1 MRQRVQPIDGLRALS
16 VLWMIAF
23 HCIFFLG
30 SFVTLDRY
38 IAILWSP
45 AVYIPS
51 AGHFGVDIFFVISG
65 YLIAA
70 LLLREHGARGT
81 ISLKGFYIRRAFRIL
96 PAYLVALAATWAVLG
111 DRANIQHVWENLLFI
126 NNFFPVAQQTMLWSW
141 SLAIEEQFYLV
152 FPLVLIALWR
162 LRVSRRSALLWFS
175 GLLAAGFALNF
186 LLLRAYHIDLLPVP
200 HRSLGEES
208 FYRYFDG
215 EYDKTYCRFGG
226 ILCGVIVAFLAENPE
241 LLRRLAAN
249 RIAARVRLGFCFAV
263 LAFMTFHTWYIPP
276 GQHYPAVL
284 AQVFLA
290 SYRYIF
296 AMIVGYLILHMLAS
310 EKPGLLARALGM
322 RIWKPVANLSYGA
335 YLLHPLVIVAIYM
348 SWPVH
353 TLGFGEMSL
362 RIMSVYALTF
372 AASYAMY
379 RWFENPLRQVGRNLA
394 DSAARQS
401 VTKTKTTSA
410 SGMTPSTNSANSPCA
425 TAADYT
431 TPASDAP
438 TPRPQS

>member
-1 MRQRVQPIDGLRALS
+1 
-16 VLWMIAF
+16 MIAF

-38 IAILWSP
+38 IAFLRRP

-51 AGHFGVDIFFVISG
+51 HGHFGVDVFFVISG
-65 YLIAA
+65 YLITA

-126 NNFFPVAQQTMLWSW
+126 NNFFPVAGQTMLWSW

-152 FPLVLIALWR
+152 FPLVLIGLWR

-186 LLLRAYHIDLLPVP
+186 LLLRAYHIDLLPVL
-200 HRSLGEES
+200 HTSFGEER
-208 FYRYFDG
+208 FYRYFDSA
-215 EYDKTYCRFGG
+215 YDKTYCRFGG
-226 ILCGVIVAFLAENPE
+226 IICGVIVAFLAENRE

-263 LAFMTFHTWYIPP
+263 LVFMTFRSWYIPP
-276 GQHYPAVL
+276 ELHYSAVV
-284 AQVFLA
+284 AHVYLA

-310 EKPGLLARALGM
+310 DKPGFLARALGM

-335 YLLHPLVIVAIYM
+335 YLLHPLVILAIYM

-362 RIMSVYALTF
+362 RIMSIYALTF
-372 AASYAMY
+372 AASYVMY

-394 DSAARQS
+394 DPAARQS
-401 VTKTKTTSA
+401 LTKTKLSVATD
-410 SGMTPSTNSANSPCA
+410 SPKEHQ
-425 TAADYT
+425 
-431 TPASDAP
+431 
-438 TPRPQS
+438 PRSECLTVRPDEA